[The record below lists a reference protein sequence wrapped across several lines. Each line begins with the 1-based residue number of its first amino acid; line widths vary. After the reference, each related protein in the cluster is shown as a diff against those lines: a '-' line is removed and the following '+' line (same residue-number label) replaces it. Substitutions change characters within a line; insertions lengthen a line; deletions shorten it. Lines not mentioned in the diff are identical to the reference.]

1 MAFNSK
7 TLDNLLN
14 SDFIKSRYPAIDHI
28 ESEVIEDNND
38 YRTYEVTLNIF
49 VNDPDME
56 WGNMIQK
63 GLNPHYLAD
72 KELVFLLNFI
82 GIKKRD
88 IDQIYFKVIKP
99 DGEVIYG

>member
-1 MAFNSK
+1 
-7 TLDNLLN
+7 
-14 SDFIKSRYPAIDHI
+14 
-28 ESEVIEDNND
+28 
-38 YRTYEVTLNIF
+38 
-49 VNDPDME
+49 ME
-56 WGNMIQK
+56 WGNMVQK